1 MCTYSSNSNM
11 LSISTEDCSQ
21 IRPFL
26 RKQGAG
32 HNSADP
38 KEYIGEQSLIPRLGY
53 KCSNKCFVHLVA

>member
-1 MCTYSSNSNM
+1 M